1 MDTRTLLQRIA
12 AAKKKYEEL
21 GGHNAEREAFHR
33 FALEQEKKKLA
44 HKQAKEALKKQELL
58 SV

>member
-44 HKQAKEALKKQELL
+44 HKQAKEALKQ
-58 SV
+58 